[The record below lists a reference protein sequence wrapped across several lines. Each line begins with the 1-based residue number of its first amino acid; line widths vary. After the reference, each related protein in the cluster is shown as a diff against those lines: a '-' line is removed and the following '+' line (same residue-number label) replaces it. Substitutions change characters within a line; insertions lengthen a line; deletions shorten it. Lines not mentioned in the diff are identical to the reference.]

1 MYFSFVESIIDLS
14 SFSDESGIFMNEFCN
29 LATKIVDNELITLEK
44 DKVYDVRQDDSF
56 TLKGFFCSN
65 TAKKHE
71 NPDGTRY
78 TALYLDGKS
87 NITIDGNGAT
97 LLIHGKMTP
106 LLFNNCE
113 NITIKNLT
121 IDYACPT
128 MSEFKV
134 LSNNNGTCVI
144 EINKDCLYRIEGN
157 NLIWQGEK
165 DLSGVPYWEDSY
177 IGNRRHIKLIDPET
191 DIPRDFRRADL
202 DFEAIE
208 DLGKNQLKITLVKKD
223 ADFPVGAVFQTR
235 NIVRDQTGSLF
246 QRCKNL
252 RFENLRVKFMHGLGM
267 VSQYCEN
274 VTYTNCDLTPADH
287 RTITSTA
294 DFFQFS
300 GCKGDIIID
309 NCRARGAHDDY
320 INVHG
325 THLRIIEADSENKSI
340 TVRFMHDESWGFQ
353 AFEVGDELEFIKWN
367 NLQPYAQT
375 IVKAYKKLNDTDIL
389 LHLDRALPEIE
400 IGKDVVENAT
410 WTPNLYVRNC
420 DFGRTSGRGI
430 LCTTRGEIIIENNR
444 FYKLWGPALL
454 MEDDCNFWFESG
466 YSKEVIFRNNLIDSC
481 DHGITYPD
489 APVIRYTPKIMD
501 ESFEGFVHGR
511 LIIENNTFKN
521 PISNKHAFH
530 LEYLKEAE
538 IKNNFFDTDYII
550 NSKNVGSIIE
560 ENNTIKGSL

>member
-1 MYFSFVESIIDLS
+1 
-14 SFSDESGIFMNEFCN
+14 MNDFCN
-29 LATKIVDNELITLEK
+29 LVLNIKDNDTVVLEK
-44 DKVYDVRQDDSF
+44 DKLYDVRQDDSF
-56 TLKGFFCSN
+56 ILKGFFCSN

-71 NPDGTRY
+71 NPDGTRFS
-78 TALYLDGKS
+78 AIYLNGKK

-106 LLFNNCE
+106 ILLNNCE

-128 MSEFKV
+128 MAEFKV
-134 LSNNNGTCVI
+134 LSNENGAFVI
-144 EINKDCLYRIEGN
+144 EINKDCLYRVEGN
-157 NLIWQGEK
+157 NLIWQGEN
-165 DLSGVPYWEDSY
+165 DLNGVPYWEDSY

-202 DFEAIE
+202 NFEAIE
-208 DLGKNQLKITLVKKD
+208 DLGNNQLKVTLVKKD
-223 ADFPVGAVFQTR
+223 ADFPVGAVLQTR

-252 RFENLRVKFMHGLGM
+252 NFENLRVKFMHGLGM
-267 VSQYCEN
+267 VSQFCEN
-274 VTYTNCDLTPADH
+274 VTYKSCDFTPADH

-300 GCKGDIIID
+300 GCKGDIIIE
-309 NCRARGAHDDY
+309 NCKANGAHDDY

-325 THLRIIEADSENKSI
+325 THLRIIEADYENNSMI
-340 TVRFMHDESWGFQ
+340 VRFMHDESWGFQ

-375 IVKAYKKLNDTDIL
+375 KVKAYKKLNDSDIL
-389 LHLDRALPEIE
+389 LCLDRALPEIE

-430 LCTTRGEIIIENNR
+430 LCTTRGEVIIENNR

-466 YSKEVIFRNNLIDSC
+466 YSKRVVFRNNVIDTC
-481 DHGITYPD
+481 DHGTTYPN

-501 ESFEGFVHGR
+501 ENFKGYVHGR
-511 LIIENNTFKN
+511 LIVENNVFIN
-521 PISNKHAFH
+521 PICKKHCLH
-530 LEYLKEAE
+530 LEYLNEAE
-538 IKNNFFDTDYII
+538 IRNNIFDADFII
-550 NSKNVGSIIE
+550 NIKNVESIIE
-560 ENNTIKGSL
+560 ENNTIKGSP

>member
-1 MYFSFVESIIDLS
+1 
-14 SFSDESGIFMNEFCN
+14 MNEFCN
-29 LATKIVDNELITLEK
+29 LVTQINDNDVVILEK
-44 DKVYDVRQDDSF
+44 NKTYDVRQDDSF
-56 TLKGFFCSN
+56 SLKGFFCSN

-78 TALYLDGKS
+78 TALYLDGKR

-106 LLFNNCE
+106 MLFDNCE
-113 NITIKNLT
+113 NITVKNLT

-128 MSEFKV
+128 MAEFKV
-134 LSNNNGTCVI
+134 LSNENGTCVI
-144 EINKDCLYRIEGN
+144 EINKDCIYRIEDN
-157 NLIWQGEK
+157 NLIWQGENN
-165 DLSGVPYWEDSY
+165 LIGVPYWEDSY
-177 IGNRRHIKLIDPET
+177 IGNRRHIKLIDPQT

-202 DFEAIE
+202 DFESIE
-208 DLGKNQLKITLVKKD
+208 DLGNNQLKITLVKKE

-235 NIVRDQTGSLF
+235 NIVRNQTGSLF

-274 VTYTNCDLTPADH
+274 VTYKSCDLTPAEH

-300 GCKGDIIID
+300 GCKGDIIIE
-309 NCRARGAHDDY
+309 NCKANGAHDDF

-325 THLRIIEADSENKSI
+325 THLRIVEADYKNKSI
-340 TVRFMHDESWGFQ
+340 IVRFMHDESWGFQ
-353 AFEVGDELEFIKWN
+353 AFEIGDELEFIKWN
-367 NLQPYAQT
+367 NLQYYAQT
-375 IVKAYKKLNDTDIL
+375 KVKAYKKLNDTDIL
-389 LHLDRALPEIE
+389 LHLDRDLPEIE

-410 WTPNLYVRNC
+410 WTPNLYVRSC

-430 LCTTRGEIIIENNR
+430 LCTTRGEVIIENNS
-444 FYKLWGPALL
+444 FKKLWGPALL

-466 YSKEVIFRNNLIDSC
+466 YSKEVVFRNNIIDTC
-481 DHGITYPD
+481 DHGTTYPD

-501 ESFEGFVHGR
+501 EAFEGFVHGR
-511 LIIENNTFKN
+511 LIVENNTFKN

-530 LEYLKEAE
+530 LEYLNEAE
-538 IKNNFFDTDYII
+538 IKNNTFDTDFVI
-550 NSKNVGSIIE
+550 NTKNVMSIIE